1 VNERLLTCGSF
12 TEAVV
17 EAWSIRDQDS
27 GFSAKE
33 LKNRQAWTK
42 QLASMAERE
51 SKLEQLRAEAA
62 AKEAQRAAKEAGN
75 AKKETKNAK
84 KAKATKATKS
94 KTFNH

>member
-1 VNERLLTCGSF
+1 MNERLLTYWSF

-27 GFSAKE
+27 SFSAKE
-33 LKNRQAWTK
+33 LKNRQTWTK
-42 QLASMAERE
+42 QLASMTERE

-62 AKEAQRAAKEAGN
+62 AKEAQRAAKEAKN
-75 AKKETKNAK
+75 AKKETENAK
-84 KAKATKATKS
+84 KAKDTKS